1 MQRLEGKVALVTGA
15 GSGIG
20 RATAISL
27 ANEGADLTVC
37 DLNESGLKETI
48 KELHA
53 SSKTLETAFDV
64 SDSNACNLAVE
75 KCLDRFGKLDIL
87 CNIAGVV
94 LCQHL
99 GKITDAEWQRL
110 LDTNLSGVFFMCR
123 AAMPSLIKSKGC
135 IINMASSAGREGQAY
150 NSAYCATKAGVIM
163 FSKSLALEFAANNVR
178 VNAIC
183 PGMVDTPLTKNF
195 SFPENANE
203 QLLSR
208 LSPLLEGAKPEEI
221 AALVVYLSSQ
231 EARFITGADLPIDGG
246 QTSG

>member
-1 MQRLEGKVALVTGA
+1 MKRLEKKVALVTGA

-20 RATAISL
+20 KATAICL
-27 ANEGADLTVC
+27 ANEGTALTVC
-37 DLNESGLKETI
+37 DLNESGLEETVS
-48 KELHA
+48 ELPTNCK
-53 SSKTLETAFDV
+53 SLECAFDV

-75 KCLDRFGKLDIL
+75 KCLERFGRLDIL
-87 CNIAGVV
+87 CNVAGVV

-99 GKITDAEWQRL
+99 EKISDADWQRL
-110 LDTNLSGVFFMCR
+110 LDINLSGVFFMCR

-163 FSKSLALEFAANNVR
+163 LSKSLALEFAANNVR

-183 PGMVDTPLTKNF
+183 PGMVDTPLTQNF
-195 SFPENANE
+195 TFPEKADA

-221 AALVVYLSSQ
+221 GALVVYLASP

>member
-1 MQRLEGKVALVTGA
+1 MQKLEGKVALVTGA

-20 RATAISL
+20 RATATCL
-27 ANEGADLTVC
+27 ANAGAKLAIC
-37 DLNESGLKETI
+37 DVNESGLEETI
-48 KELHA
+48 KELPNNTKA
-53 SSKTLETAFDV
+53 IKFAFDV
-64 SDSNACNLAVE
+64 SDSNGCNSAVKE
-75 KCLDRFGKLDIL
+75 CLDHFGRLDIL
-87 CNIAGVV
+87 CNIAGVI

-99 GKITDAEWQRL
+99 AKITDEEWQRL
-110 LDTNLSGVFFMCR
+110 LSVNLSGVFFMCR
-123 AAMPSLIKSKGC
+123 SGMPSLIKSKGC

-163 FSKSLALEFAANNVR
+163 LSKSLALEFAAEGVR

-183 PGMVDTPLTKNF
+183 PGMVDTPLTQNF

-221 AALVVYLSSQ
+221 GEMVVYLASP

>member
-20 RATAISL
+20 RATAICL

-37 DLNESGLKETI
+37 DLNESSLKETI

-53 SSKTLETAFDV
+53 NSKTLETAFDV

-75 KCLDRFGKLDIL
+75 KCLDRFGRLDIL

-110 LDTNLSGVFFMCR
+110 LDINLSGVFFMCR
-123 AAMPSLIKSKGC
+123 SAIPSLIKSKGS

-183 PGMVDTPLTKNF
+183 PGMVDTPLTQNF

-221 AALVVYLSSQ
+221 AALVVYLASP

>member
-1 MQRLEGKVALVTGA
+1 MKRLDKKVALVTGA

-20 RATAISL
+20 RATAICL
-27 ANEGADLTVC
+27 AEEGAELTIC
-37 DLNESGLKETI
+37 DLNESSLKETNI
-48 KELHA
+48 KLQTN
-53 SSKTLETAFDV
+53 SNTLECVFDV

-75 KCLDRFGKLDIL
+75 KCLDRFGRLDIL
-87 CNIAGVV
+87 CNIAGIV

-99 GKITDAEWQRL
+99 EKITDAQWQQL
-110 LDTNLSGVFFMCR
+110 VDINLSGVFFMCR
-123 AAMPSLIKSKGC
+123 AAMPSLINSKGC

-163 FSKSLALEFAANNVR
+163 LSKSLALEFAANNVR

-183 PGMVDTPLTKNF
+183 PGMVDTPLTQNF
-195 SFPENANE
+195 SFPENANA

-221 AALVVYLSSQ
+221 GALVVYLASP
-231 EARFITGADLPIDGG
+231 EARFVTGADLPIDGG